1 MPPSSSSSRAPPP
14 PPPPPKVP
22 PPFLLSFHS
31 SRIFFCKWVSV
42 QKEGG
47 GEAASSAEHFAKRE
61 FFPLTRK
68 KTERGFWPPPP
79 DDARLSEPGRTPLCC
94 MLSLPPSLYCV
105 TAQTLKTFQF
115 SPPPPPL
122 SKLMSHPPLFPSIPP
137 LALLFSPNVPVSIA
151 AWGRG
156 SGRRR
161 NFSN

>member
-1 MPPSSSSSRAPPP
+1 MPPSSSSSFRAPP

-31 SRIFFCKWVSV
+31 SRIFLQVGVSAG
-42 QKEGG
+42 GG
-47 GEAASSAEHFAKRE
+47 GEAASRAEHFAKRE
-61 FFPLTRK
+61 FFSLTRK
-68 KTERGFWPPPP
+68 KLKGGSGRPPTMRVCPNP
-79 DDARLSEPGRTPLCC
+79 ADTALLHA
-94 MLSLPPSLYCV
+94 LPPSLYCV

-122 SKLMSHPPLFPSIPP
+122 SKLMSHPPLFPSTPP
-137 LALLFSPNVPVSIA
+137 LALFFSPNVPVSIA

-156 SGRRR
+156 SGRRH